1 MTGAKGRNG
10 TLDIMKAIAIISVVI
25 YHLVYRKMH
34 GVIDNLIREM
44 IYLSIPMFFMLA
56 GYFYKNGKNLISTL
70 AHRMKK
76 LVLPAAVTMAVLLL
90 LFGPY
95 FMLTRESFTA
105 KNWLGEAL
113 LTYLRPELMEQIA
126 PEFGSGDQLFFNLS
140 PVWFIWTLAW
150 ASLLFYLVVYFVY
163 DSDVKMLISSLLL
176 IAVGCVLYVLVD
188 PLSWSLQ
195 ITPLY
200 AGLIMLGAYFGK
212 HDLTEILDRIS
223 LVPSLILT
231 LICMVGHY
239 LVFENIGTDLMYMSI
254 LDKDGTVVGGRT
266 YLAAAYFVV
275 ETLIGSFALYKIS
288 APIKKAGR
296 FGECMQWIGRNTLNI
311 LLYHCL
317 IGGIAAD
324 IMHTYNKPGPDWYME
339 NVEGR
344 VLTTDVVVK
353 SWITFIVSMVGC
365 MVICR
370 VLDKIKAGIKSKKQS
385 A

>member
-1 MTGAKGRNG
+1 MTEAKGRNSA
-10 TLDIMKAIAIISVVI
+10 LDVMKAIAIISVVI

-34 GVIDNLIREM
+34 GVIDNLIREL
-44 IYLSIPMFFMLA
+44 IYLSIPMFFVLA
-56 GYFYKNGKNLISTL
+56 GYFYKNGKNLVSTL
-70 AHRMKK
+70 VHRTRK
-76 LVLPAAVTMAVLLL
+76 LVRPAALTMAVLLL

-95 FMLTRESFTA
+95 FMLTRENFTA
-105 KNWLGEAL
+105 KNWLGDVL
-113 LTYLRPELMEQIA
+113 LTYLRPELMEKIA
-126 PEFGSGDQLFFNLS
+126 PEFGSGEQLFFNLS

-163 DSDVKMLISSLLL
+163 DSDVKMLVSSLLL

-195 ITPLY
+195 IVPLY
-200 AGLIMLGAYFGK
+200 AGLIMLGAFFGK
-212 HDLTEILDRIS
+212 HELTEILDRIS
-223 LVPSLILT
+223 PVPSVIIT
-231 LICMVGHY
+231 LICMAGHY

-254 LDKDGTVVGGRT
+254 LDKYGLSDGIRT
-266 YLAAAYFVV
+266 YLAAVYFVI
-275 ETLIGSFALYKIS
+275 ETMIGCFALYKIS
-288 APIKKAGR
+288 KLILKAGKL
-296 FGECMQWIGRNTLNI
+296 GDGMQWIGRNTLNI

-353 SWITFIVSMVGC
+353 SWITFVVSMVGC
-365 MVICR
+365 VLICLAIDR
-370 VLDKIKAGIKSKKQS
+370 IKTKIRSKQ
-385 A
+385 